1 MHQLHAAVRCN
12 WCDEFSDNWRGLDAS
27 VVVSGKDVIIREMID
42 IFQLPQSWNMK
53 SDIGICIKCLERLE
67 YCYQFYGTLLT
78 RATKECNVPNDLTLI
93 EARSFIQCPG
103 CDASFPSQME
113 LEKHSKTQH
122 PKAKDH
128 FHYCH
133 VCNKSFKTNRGML
146 QHCAIYHEAQET
158 YFCHICERQFLTKT
172 NYKNHMRYHQD
183 LVCCFCNSGWINNAS
198 MLEHVRTCHTD
209 RLFVCRFCNRTE
221 RLKKCLNRH
230 LRTSH
235 QQEVNPYL
243 CGHCGTSSRS
253 YESYEKLT
261 DHLQQQ
267 HHEDEASV
275 DEKDAYGALLHDS
288 LFSKELDLHEMDV
301 IVKEQEL
308 FLQNFHL
315 IRSGHE
321 KQEFTRPIEPRI
333 DQRMVLEDFLDEAFE
348 NDEIWNKYIENGEEY
363 LIDDYDFYLKGAEN
377 NSEQESSCAYVCP
390 QCQRGF
396 HKQQHLTVHLAEDH
410 DVPSMVCNDC
420 GASFTRLSNYRIH
433 RREHLKDNV
442 RFRENNI
449 PEMEEALS
457 LVQTTSL
464 DYSVHEEEGGYI
476 FKCNLCDRTF
486 QRKHN
491 LEKHRCLF
499 YDRHQRP
506 TTEEGETTVERTHQS
521 SIEAPDLPANQ
532 EIIYCMLCDRRFSST
547 SGLKYHLKRHTGIK
561 AFACLYCE
569 KRFTANSNLHAHI
582 RNVHSQRKEHRCTEC
597 NESFT
602 TKDHLNKHQRSRH
615 RQERAYVCGEC
626 GKSYLQ
632 RSHLNDH
639 VAASHREDRYMCNVC
654 NGSYVSKSSL
664 KRHQQQKH
672 GIL

>member
-1 MHQLHAAVRCN
+1 MHPVVRCS
-12 WCDEFSDNWRGLDAS
+12 WCDEFSDDWREFNSS
-27 VVVSGKDVIIREMID
+27 VVVSGRDVIIRDMID
-42 IFQLPQSWNMK
+42 IFQLPQGWNIK
-53 SDIGICIKCLERLE
+53 HNEEICMKCLQRLE

-78 RATKECNVPNDLTLI
+78 KASKESNAPTDLTKDL
-93 EARSFIQCPG
+93 SKDGSYIQCPG
-103 CDASFPSQME
+103 CDASFPSQLE
-113 LEKHSKTQH
+113 LEKHSKIQH
-122 PKAKDH
+122 PKSKGH

-133 VCNKSFKTNRGML
+133 MCKKSFKTNRGML
-146 QHCAIYHEAQET
+146 QHCAIYHGAQET
-158 YFCHICERQFLTKT
+158 YCCHMCERQFLTKT
-172 NYKNHMRYHQD
+172 NYTNHMRYHQD
-183 LVCCFCNSGWINNAS
+183 HVCCFCNSGWINDTS
-198 MLEHVRTCHTD
+198 VLEHVRTSHPD
-209 RLFVCRFCNRTE
+209 RLFVCHFCSRKE

-230 LRTSH
+230 LRATH
-235 QQEVNPYL
+235 QQESNPYF
-243 CGHCGTSSRS
+243 CGHCGTNSCT

-267 HHEDEASV
+267 HHEDEGNV
-275 DEKDAYGALLHDS
+275 DEKDAYGTLLNDS
-288 LFSKELDLHEMDV
+288 LFSKELDLHEIDV

-315 IRSGHE
+315 IRSGNE
-321 KQEFTRPIEPRI
+321 KQEFSRPIEPRI

-363 LIDDYDFYLKGAEN
+363 LIDDYDFYLQGAEN
-377 NSEQESSCAYVCP
+377 NTEQETSAYACP

-396 HKQQHLTVHLAEDH
+396 QKQQHLSVHLAEEH
-410 DVPSMVCNDC
+410 DAPSLVCNDC
-420 GASFTRLSNYRIH
+420 GASFTRRSNYRTH

-457 LVQTTSL
+457 LVQSTSL
-464 DYSVHEEEGGYI
+464 NYSVLDKEGGYL
-476 FKCNLCDRTF
+476 FTCNLCDRTF

-491 LEKHRCLF
+491 LEKHRCPF
-499 YDRHQRP
+499 YNPSQRQS
-506 TTEEGETTVERTHQS
+506 TEEGETTVERAHQLDIGAS
-521 SIEAPDLPANQ
+521 DLPTNQ

-547 SGLKYHLKRHTGIK
+547 SGLKYHLKRHTGMK

-582 RNVHSQRKEHRCTEC
+582 RNVHSQRKEYRCTEC
-597 NESFT
+597 NELFA

-615 RQERAYVCGEC
+615 RQERTYVCGEC

-639 VAASHREDRYMCNVC
+639 VAASHREERYMCNIC

-672 GIL
+672 DVL